1 MKNTTIL
8 DNKDTKHRLG
18 RIEGLDFARFL
29 AFLGM
34 VLVNFKIVMLP
45 SDVVTYGAAGWFYD
59 ALEGR
64 AAALFVILAGIGLGL
79 TVKITQLNYNG
90 ETRDFTMTT
99 LKRGMFLFGVG
110 MLNSIIFEA
119 DILHY
124 YGIYFLFAAFLAP
137 LGDRVL
143 KSLIIGLLTAATIM
157 LLMLNFD
164 EGWDW
169 KTYEYAHFFSLE
181 GGLRNLFYNGWHP
194 VIPWLG
200 FLLFGVLLSRLNL
213 TSKQVQI
220 KMIVGGLA
228 VTLICYSLSSG
239 VITSL
244 FNSGDEQLMQL
255 IPVFSIGPVPATIL
269 YMISASASA
278 CAVIAAS
285 IIFCKKFAKFSIVKA
300 LGTAGRQTLTLYIL
314 HIYLG
319 MGLMEMNGMAGKSTV
334 DVSLL
339 TSVLF
344 VFVAAVGC
352 NIWSQFF
359 KAGALETVMRK
370 ITG

>member
-1 MKNTTIL
+1 MTDKKHTIH
-8 DNKDTKHRLG
+8 KLG
-18 RIEGLDFARFL
+18 RIAGLDFARFL
-29 AFLGM
+29 AFFGM

-45 SDVVTYGAAGWFYD
+45 NGGGRFGAASWFYD

-64 AAALFVILAGIGLGL
+64 AAALFVILAGVGLGL

-90 ETRDFTMTT
+90 ETRDFTIST
-99 LKRGMFLFGVG
+99 LKRGLFLFAIG
-110 MLNSIIFEA
+110 MANAVIFSA

-137 LGDRVL
+137 LSGRVL
-143 KSLIIGLLTAATIM
+143 KSLIIGLLAVAATM

-164 EGWDW
+164 AGWNW
-169 KTYEYAHFFSLE
+169 KTYEYERFFTLKD
-181 GGLRNLFYNGWHP
+181 GLRNLFYNGWHP

-200 FLLFGVLLSRLNL
+200 FLLFGVLLSRMNL
-213 TSKQVQI
+213 TSKQLQI

-228 VTLICYSLSSG
+228 ATLICYALSSG
-239 VITSL
+239 IVTAL
-244 FNSGDEQLMQL
+244 FNSGDEKLMKL
-255 IPVFSIGPVPATIL
+255 IPVFSMGPVPATML
-269 YMISASASA
+269 YMISASATA
-278 CAVIAAS
+278 CVIIAVS
-285 IIFCKKFAKFSIVKA
+285 IIFTKKFAEFSMVKA
-300 LGTAGRQTLTLYIL
+300 INIAGRQTLTLYIL

-319 MGLMEMNGMAGKSTV
+319 MGLMGMSGMLGKSTIG
-334 DVSLL
+334 VSLL

-344 VFVAAVGC
+344 VFVAVIGC
-352 NIWSQFF
+352 NIWNQFF

>member
-1 MKNTTIL
+1 MKSTTIL
-8 DNKDTKHRLG
+8 VNESITHRLG
-18 RIEGLDFARFL
+18 RIEGLNFARFL
-29 AFLGM
+29 AFFGM

-45 SDVVTYGAAGWFYD
+45 AGVGTFGAVGWFFD

-79 TVKITQLNYNG
+79 TVKITELNYNG
-90 ETRDFTMTT
+90 ETRDFTVGT
-99 LKRGMFLFGVG
+99 LKRGMFLFAVG
-110 MLNSIIFEA
+110 MLNSIIFNA

-124 YGIYFLFAAFLAP
+124 YGVYFLFAAFLAP
-137 LGDRVL
+137 LSGRVI
-143 KSLIIGLLTAATIM
+143 KSLIIGILAAATIM

-164 EGWDW
+164 AGWDW
-169 KTYEYAHFFSLE
+169 KTYDYEDFFTVE
-181 GGLRNLFYNGWHP
+181 GGLRNLFCNGWHP

-213 TSKQVQI
+213 TSKQLQI

-228 VTLICYSLSSG
+228 VTLIGYSLSSG
-239 VITSL
+239 IITAL
-244 FNSGDEQLMQL
+244 FNSGDEPLMQL
-255 IPVFSIGPVPATIL
+255 IPVFSMGPVPATIL

-300 LGTAGRQTLTLYIL
+300 VGIAGRQTLTLYIL

-319 MGLMEMNGMAGKSTV
+319 MGLMEMTGIAGKSTV
-334 DVSLL
+334 NVSLL

-344 VFVAAVGC
+344 VFVAVIGC